1 MQNFIDFFADD
12 YKAGAIY
19 QPAGD
24 GKIRWID
31 VRDIAAMNVEVLLN
45 PEKYLGQTLTITG
58 SESLN
63 YEESVNQMNEVIGK
77 EAKYV
82 AVPNE
87 AAIQAM
93 KDINF
98 PPFIIDLMI
107 SLNESIK
114 QGHAVE
120 TTDTVEKVTGQV
132 PIKLKQFVTENKS
145 VWL

>member
-1 MQNFIDFFADD
+1 
-12 YKAGAIY
+12 
-19 QPAGD
+19 
-24 GKIRWID
+24 
-31 VRDIAAMNVEVLLN
+31 MNVEVLLN

-120 TTDTVEKVTGQV
+120 TTDTIEKVTEQKPV
-132 PIKLKQFVTENKS
+132 ILKQFLVDNKD